1 MFPDVVVAVPSLP
14 VLAVSKGSD
23 GYYSVD
29 YGRVT
34 PLLVEAVKELHATV
48 KDREVQIHRQQLQ
61 ADSQC
66 AEIGDLT
73 ARLKRLEALVAAI
86 AAAGNGG
93 AR

>member
-1 MFPDVVVAVPSLP
+1 MIPE
-14 VLAVSKGSD
+14 AVSKGSD

-48 KDREVQIHRQQLQ
+48 KDREVQIHLQQRQT
-61 ADSQC
+61 DSLRG
-66 AEIGDLT
+66 EIDELT
-73 ARLKRLEALVAAI
+73 ARLKRLEALVAAN
-86 AAAGNGG
+86 AGAGNGG